1 MVLHMAVLGAIIA
14 GGQSRRMGGV
24 EKAFIPLDGVP
35 LIERVLSRLMLQV
48 DHLVI
53 SANGDPAR
61 FGKLKCPVIADLL
74 PETGTP
80 LAGLHA
86 VLMHAVEAGFDAVL
100 STPCD
105 APFLPLDLAAVLR
118 EAGRGRAI
126 IAASDDQSHY
136 LTGYWPASLAP
147 VLDDAIKVKGLR
159 RVQDFKTLVNAFELV
174 WPASLLDPFLNI
186 NTPEDLALAEAMA
199 GL

>member
-1 MVLHMAVLGAIIA
+1 MTVLGAIIA

-24 EKAFIPLDGVP
+24 EKAFIPLAGVP

-48 DHLVI
+48 DKLVI

-61 FGKLKCPVIADLL
+61 FVKFNCPVIADRL

-86 VLMHAVEAGFDAVL
+86 VLMHAVESGFDAVI

-105 APFLPLDLAAVLR
+105 VPFLPLDLAAVLR

-126 IAASDDQSHY
+126 IAASDEQSHY
-136 LTGYWPASLAP
+136 LTGYWPSSLAP
-147 VLDDAIKVKGLR
+147 VLDEAIKVKGLR

-174 WPASLLDPFLNI
+174 WPVSLLDPFLNI
-186 NTPEDLALAEAMA
+186 NTPEELAFAEAMA